1 MGTSCNSPIDVAMRK
16 VKNAE
21 ERVKAEK
28 TNRDTAKKN
37 GNYQR
42 STKCYNWGNKIGNG
56 YDNNVWA
63 AEESLKRA
71 KEELA
76 KIKKTYKK

>member
-1 MGTSCNSPIDVAMRK
+1 MGSSCNSPVDAAMRK

-28 TNRDTAKKN
+28 MNRDNAKKN
-37 GNYQR
+37 GNYKR
-42 STKCYNWGNKIGNG
+42 SAKCYNWGNKSGNQW
-56 YDNNVWA
+56 DHCVWV
-63 AEESLKRA
+63 AEQALKEA

-76 KIKKTYKK
+76 KAKKNR